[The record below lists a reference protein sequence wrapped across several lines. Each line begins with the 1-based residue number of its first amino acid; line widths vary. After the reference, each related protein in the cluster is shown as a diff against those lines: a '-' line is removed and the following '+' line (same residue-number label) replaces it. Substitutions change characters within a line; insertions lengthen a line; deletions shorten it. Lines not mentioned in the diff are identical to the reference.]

1 MFVFF
6 LIFSACSCFFYSN
19 DSTFIS
25 EEITH
30 RIKKGNRDHCTY
42 KGLKV
47 TKLITKYTRRKLY
60 MTLIRPVVTDV
71 CETWV
76 LYVWDIENILD
87 MKDKF

>member
-1 MFVFF
+1 
-6 LIFSACSCFFYSN
+6 
-19 DSTFIS
+19 
-25 EEITH
+25 
-30 RIKKGNRDHCTY
+30 
-42 KGLKV
+42 
-47 TKLITKYTRRKLY
+47 